1 MKILILPDSLSLPRS
16 TPEICHHTDK
26 WPERLRK
33 LGHEVCLSA
42 IGGATIKTLFKQ
54 TFYFGN
60 TGYFDLVII
69 QSGIVDCAPPFARQ
83 REVKLLKAT
92 PVLGKT
98 LHNALNTNF
107 IRGIRDITYTIPN
120 TFKEFVDKFDASY
133 TCPVWYIPVLPASP
147 AYEQRLPGVSKN
159 IERFNQL
166 LPAERIIDIKE
177 LTSNDLMSNFHHL
190 YSKGNQVIT
199 NAIIQKIGN
208 EAS

>member
-1 MKILILPDSLSLPRS
+1 MRILIFTDSLSLPRS
-16 TPEICHHTDK
+16 TPEVCHHNDT

-54 TFYFGN
+54 SFYFGN

-69 QSGIVDCAPPFARQ
+69 QSGIVDCAPRFARQ
-83 REVKLLKAT
+83 WEVKLLQSA
-92 PVLGKT
+92 PVFGKV
-98 LHNALNTNF
+98 LLKALNTNF
-107 IRGIRDITYTIPN
+107 IRGLRNITYTKPN
-120 TFKEFVDKFDASY
+120 TFKQFVDKFDASY
-133 TCPVWYIPVLPASP
+133 TCPVWYIPILPASP

-177 LTSNDLMSNFHHL
+177 LTSNDLMSDFHHL
-190 YSKGNQVIT
+190 NSKGHQVIT
-199 NAIIQKIGN
+199 KAIIQKIGN
-208 EAS
+208 EVS